1 MQTCFLTILTFPSSW
16 NILVLK
22 EVFLKLSLSE
32 KEKLQ
37 ITKSSLLQDALDIKL
52 ATKAP
57 VRTSCSLWW
66 LCYMSKR
73 TYGHESLLLGLRLMR
88 PIADDDFVICR
99 NARMDIRLCHQVDV
113 SCVLQLMMTLL
124 YVDTHVR
131 ACACIAK
138 PTSNASRAG
147 DDEFVIWRLQ
157 TCQHFI

>member
-1 MQTCFLTILTFPSSW
+1 
-16 NILVLK
+16 
-22 EVFLKLSLSE
+22 
-32 KEKLQ
+32 
-37 ITKSSLLQDALDIKL
+37 
-52 ATKAP
+52 
-57 VRTSCSLWW
+57 
-66 LCYMSKR
+66 MSKR
-73 TYGHESLLLGLRLMR
+73 TYGHAPLLLGLRLMR

-147 DDEFVIWRLQ
+147 DDEFVI
-157 TCQHFI
+157 